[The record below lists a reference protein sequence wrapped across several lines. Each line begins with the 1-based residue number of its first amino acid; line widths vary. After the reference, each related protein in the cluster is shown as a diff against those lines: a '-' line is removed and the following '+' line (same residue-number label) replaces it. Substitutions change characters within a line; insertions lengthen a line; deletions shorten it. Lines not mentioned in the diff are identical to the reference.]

1 MLSRTWRG
9 GWRGLVVATGAYLVH
24 AAVATWVAMLNDI
37 PGRPFGVGTGLPIAW
52 DFAFGLGT
60 GLSAP
65 LAVLVALA
73 VLAVSVARNQSRRSI
88 AAIGFLGW
96 CFLLGM
102 LVEPIIWDVIRGE
115 HEPLVT
121 GIVIANLMIPI
132 VILGLAIRIAREV
145 GARANRVPA
154 RCGSG

>member
-9 GWRGLVVATGAYLVH
+9 GRRGLVVATAAYLAH

-37 PGRPFGVGTGLPIAW
+37 PGRPFGVETGLPIAW
-52 DFAFGLGT
+52 DFALGFGT

-65 LAVLVALA
+65 LAMLIALA
-73 VLAVSVARNQSRRSI
+73 VLAASVARNQSRRSI

-102 LVEPIIWDVIRGE
+102 VVEPIFWDVIRGE
-115 HEPLVT
+115 HEALVT
-121 GIVIANLMIPI
+121 GVVVANLAIPI
-132 VILGLAIRIAREV
+132 VIVGLTIRIARGA
-145 GARANRVPA
+145 GARAYRVPA
-154 RCGSG
+154 EVP

>member
-1 MLSRTWRG
+1 M
-9 GWRGLVVATGAYLVH
+9 AAAAYLAH
-24 AAVATWVAMLNDI
+24 AAVATRVAMLNDI
-37 PGRPFGVGTGLPIAW
+37 PGRPFGVETGLPIAW

-65 LAVLVALA
+65 LAVLIALT

-121 GIVIANLMIPI
+121 GIVVANLAIPI
-132 VILGLAIRIAREV
+132 VIIGLTIRIAREA

-154 RCGSG
+154 EAP

>member
-1 MLSRTWRG
+1 M
-9 GWRGLVVATGAYLVH
+9 ATAAYLAH

-37 PGRPFGVGTGLPIAW
+37 PGRPFGVETGLPIAW

-65 LAVLVALA
+65 LAVLLALT
-73 VLAVSVARNQSRRSI
+73 VLTVSVARNQSRWSV

-121 GIVIANLMIPI
+121 GIVVANLAIPI
-132 VILGLAIRIAREV
+132 VIVGLTIRIARET

-154 RCGSG
+154 EVP